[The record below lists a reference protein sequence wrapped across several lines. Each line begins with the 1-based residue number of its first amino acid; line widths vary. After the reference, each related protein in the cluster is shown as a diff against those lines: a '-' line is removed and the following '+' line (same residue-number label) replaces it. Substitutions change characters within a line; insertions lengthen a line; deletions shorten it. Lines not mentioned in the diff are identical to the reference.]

1 MSLEINI
8 QTLRSEINK
17 SLSVLARIENYI
29 VDFQQQKLIK
39 KSGLDEAM
47 IVTQALTNYYTCI
60 ETLFVRIS
68 KFFEN
73 NLDKEQWHR
82 SLLEKMTLEIEDV
95 RPKVICVSVYHG
107 LLELLKFRHF
117 SRYYFELDYDWDKL
131 KFLLKKFND
140 IHIQVKTD
148 LFEFDCFLNRLS
160 RRSIE

>member
-1 MSLEINI
+1 MNLETKI
-8 QTLRSEINK
+8 QTLRAEINK
-17 SLSVLARIENYI
+17 SLLVLARIEDYI
-29 VDFQQQKLIK
+29 VDFQQQKLNITH
-39 KSGLDEAM
+39 GIDEAM

-60 ETLFVRIS
+60 ETLFFRIS

-95 RPKVICVSVYHG
+95 RPRVLCESVYHG

-131 KFLLKKFND
+131 RFLLKKFND
-140 IHIQVKTD
+140 IHVQVKTD
-148 LFEFDCFLNRLS
+148 LFKFDCFLNTLLS
-160 RRSIE
+160 T

>member
-1 MSLEINI
+1 M
-8 QTLRSEINK
+8 RSEINK

-39 KSGLDEAM
+39 KSSLDEAM

-95 RPKVICVSVYHG
+95 RPKVICESVYHG

-140 IHIQVKTD
+140 IHIQLKID
-148 LFEFDCFLNRLS
+148 LSNFNYFLNRLLEKS
-160 RRSIE
+160 

>member
-1 MSLEINI
+1 MNLETKI
-8 QTLRSEINK
+8 QTLRAEINK
-17 SLSVLARIENYI
+17 SLLVLARIEDYI
-29 VDFQQQKLIK
+29 VDFQQQKLNITH
-39 KSGLDEAM
+39 GIDEAM

-60 ETLFVRIS
+60 ETLFFRIS

-95 RPKVICVSVYHG
+95 RPRVICESVYHG

-131 KFLLKKFND
+131 RFLLKKFND
-140 IHIQVKTD
+140 IHVQVKTD
-148 LFEFDCFLNRLS
+148 LFKFDCFLNTLLS
-160 RRSIE
+160 T

>member
-8 QTLRSEINK
+8 QNLRSEINK

-47 IVTQALTNYYTCI
+47 IVTQSLTNYYTCI

-68 KFFEN
+68 RFFEN
-73 NLDKEQWHR
+73 NLDKKQWHR

-95 RPKVICVSVYHG
+95 RPKVICESVYRG

-117 SRYYFELDYDWDKL
+117 SRYYFELGYDWDKL
-131 KFLLKKFND
+131 NFLLKKFND
-140 IHIQVKTD
+140 IHTQVNTD
-148 LFEFDCFLNRLS
+148 LSEFDCFLKKLLG
-160 RRSIE
+160 

>member
-1 MSLEINI
+1 MNLETNI

-17 SLSVLARIENYI
+17 SLSVLARIEDYI
-29 VDFQQQKLIK
+29 VDFQQQKLK
-39 KSGLDEAM
+39 RTSGLDEAM

-60 ETLFVRIS
+60 ETLFFRIS

-73 NLDKEQWHR
+73 NLDKKQWHH
-82 SLLEKMTLEIEDV
+82 SLLKKMTLEIEDI
-95 RPKVICVSVYHG
+95 RPKVICESVYQG

-131 KFLLKKFND
+131 RFLLKKFND

-148 LFEFDCFLNRLS
+148 LSEFDCFLNTLLS
-160 RRSIE
+160 L